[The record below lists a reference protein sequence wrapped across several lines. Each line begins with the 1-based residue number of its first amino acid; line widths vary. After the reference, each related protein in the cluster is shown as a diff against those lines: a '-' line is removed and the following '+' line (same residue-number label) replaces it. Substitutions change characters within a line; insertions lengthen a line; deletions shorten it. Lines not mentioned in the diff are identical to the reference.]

1 MPRFKK
7 FLLTVCFLAVPA
19 IGILFNQFS
28 ARTHAS
34 SGVATTAVL
43 QAQSQT
49 QTQAQTQSQEPAKKP
64 DEPAE
69 VPGDEP
75 LQAESAP
82 GPAKLG
88 NDADFKARCHAP
100 GVIRCIGFDARSEIA
115 GHIMPDSTGAVL
127 PEIDTSVAAS
137 GRGSLKFTVPAFS
150 VANSSGQYWT
160 DFTDDLSAQFDSL
173 VNGDPKSKYD
183 EFYIQWRQRFSPE
196 MLKPFKGSNGWKQ
209 VIIGEGDHPGQ
220 TAWSCTNIDLV
231 LENSGQLGMPRM
243 YHSCGVKDD
252 KYEELEIMEGY
263 DGQGSGIFS
272 PQNAAGNGKCRL
284 YRGFAPKIPPCV
296 GYRANQWMTFQVHVK
311 VGTWYLDNSHKYHR
325 DSTVQLWVADEGKP
339 SVPVID
345 FSPEKKTG
353 YDLVNTDLGKAKF
366 GKIWLLPY
374 QTNKDGDSPHDKAY
388 TWYDELII
396 SRERIPDP
404 K

>member
-1 MPRFKK
+1 MARFKNL
-7 FLLTVCFLAVPA
+7 FLVFCFLSLPA
-19 IGILFNQFS
+19 LGILLNGFGGRAHGSSS
-28 ARTHAS
+28 AP
-34 SGVATTAVL
+34 TALNL
-43 QAQSQT
+43 QHEG
-49 QTQAQTQSQEPAKKP
+49 QSQEPVNKTE
-64 DEPAE
+64 EPANP
-69 VPGDEP
+69 PGLEAP
-75 LQAESAP
+75 RAESAP

-100 GVIRCIGFDARSEIA
+100 GVTRCIGFDARSEIA
-115 GHIMPDSTGAVL
+115 GHIMPDNTGAVL

-160 DFTDDLSAQFDSL
+160 DFSDDLSVQFDSL
-173 VNGDPKSKYD
+173 VNGDPKSKYN

-196 MLKPFKGSNGWKQ
+196 MLVPFKGSNGWKQ
-209 VIIGEGDHPGQ
+209 VIIGEGDRPGH
-220 TAWSCTNIDLV
+220 TAWSCTDIDLV
-231 LENSGQLGMPRM
+231 MEDSGQFGMPRM
-243 YHSCGVKDD
+243 YHSCGAKDD
-252 KYEELEIMEGY
+252 KYESLEIQRGY
-263 DGQGSGIFS
+263 DMQGSGIFL
-272 PQNAAGNGKCRL
+272 PQNAIGKCQIAH
-284 YRGFAPKIPPCV
+284 GFAPRIPPCI
-296 GYRANQWMTFQVHVK
+296 GYKANQWMTFQVHVK
-311 VGTWYLDNSHKYHR
+311 VGTWYLNNSHKYHS
-325 DSTVQLWVADEGKP
+325 DSTVQLWVGEEGKP

-353 YDLVNTDLGKAKF
+353 YDLVNTDIGKAKF

-374 QTNKDGDSPHDKAY
+374 QTNKDGNAPHDKAY

>member
-1 MPRFKK
+1 MARYKN
-7 FLLTVCFLAVPA
+7 LLLVSCFLS
-19 IGILFNQFS
+19 ILGLGTLLNSLGARAHGYSS
-28 ARTHAS
+28 AATAS
-34 SGVATTAVL
+34 SVSEAG
-43 QAQSQT
+43 QT
-49 QTQAQTQSQEPAKKP
+49 QEPSNKAPEAANSLSQETPS
-64 DEPAE
+64 
-69 VPGDEP
+69 
-75 LQAESAP
+75 AESAP
-82 GPAKLG
+82 GPAKQR

-100 GVIRCIGFDARSEIA
+100 GVIRCIGFDSRSEIA

-127 PEIDTSVAAS
+127 PEIDNTVAAS

-160 DFTDDLSAQFDSL
+160 DFTDDLSVQFDSL

-183 EFYIQWRQRFSPE
+183 EFYIQWRQRFSTE
-196 MLKPFKGSNGWKQ
+196 MLQPFKGSNGWKQ
-209 VIIGEGDHPGQ
+209 AIIGEGDRPGQ

-231 LENSGQLGMPRM
+231 LEDSGQLGMPRM

-252 KYEELEIMEGY
+252 KYEPLEIMQGY
-263 DGQGSGIFS
+263 DAEGSGVFS
-272 PQNAAGNGKCRL
+272 PQNAASAGKCRL
-284 YRGFAPKIPPCV
+284 YRGFAPKFPPCV
-296 GYRANQWMTFQVHVK
+296 GYKANQWMTFQVHVK

-325 DSTVQLWVADEGKP
+325 DSTVQLWVADERKP
-339 SVPVID
+339 AVPVID

-353 YDLVNTDLGKAKF
+353 YDLVNTDIGKAKF

-374 QTNKDGDSPHDKAY
+374 QTNKDGNAPHDKAY

-404 K
+404 N